1 MIWRTNMDNLLEAL
15 AKSLNI
21 SIEGISELLGSIK
34 DNTPQL
40 YEQLVREWT
49 YYTVLDK
56 SSGVM
61 LIVTGIFIAYTI
73 IFRYTL
79 EVDSDYIDFKEV
91 PESFSKNQY
100 ARILTQQN
108 VKEASKTFRWL
119 FTGVTISFILS
130 MLLGIAKYILASNY
144 SFLLN
149 EILPKLTN
157 K

>member
-1 MIWRTNMDNLLEAL
+1 MDNLLEAL
-15 AKSLNI
+15 AKGMSI
-21 SIEGISELLGSIK
+21 SINGISELLGSIK

-56 SSGVM
+56 ASGVM
-61 LIVTGIFIAYTI
+61 LIITGIIIAYTLM
-73 IFRYTL
+73 FRYTL
-79 EVDSDYIDFKEV
+79 EIDPDYIEYKDV
-91 PESFSKNQY
+91 PESFSRNQY

-119 FTGVTISFILS
+119 FTGVFLSFILS

-149 EILPKLTN
+149 EIIPKLVN

>member
-1 MIWRTNMDNLLEAL
+1 MDNLLEAL
-15 AKSLNI
+15 AKGMNI
-21 SIEGISELLGSIK
+21 SINGISELLGSIK

-49 YYTVLDK
+49 YYTVLGK
-56 SSGVM
+56 ASGVM
-61 LIVTGIFIAYTI
+61 LIITGIIIAYTLM
-73 IFRYTL
+73 FRYTL
-79 EVDSDYIDFKEV
+79 EINPDYIEYKDV
-91 PESFSKNQY
+91 PEDSSRNQY

-119 FTGVTISFILS
+119 FTGVFLSFILS
-130 MLLGIAKYILASNY
+130 MLLGIAKYILAPNY

-149 EILPKLTN
+149 EIIPKLVN